1 MNDRVLRIFSLTS
14 MITINSTLVIG
25 GIMEVIIIHTRSKE
39 KEVEEVGDVS
49 VYKVGE
55 KERQS
60 RTGAEHVVDRC
71 PASMGYLLFFQAGLF
86 PKNRA

>member
-1 MNDRVLRIFSLTS
+1 MKVI
-14 MITINSTLVIG
+14 MI
-25 GIMEVIIIHTRSKE
+25 HKRSKG
-39 KEVEEVGDVS
+39 KELEEVGDVS

-55 KERQS
+55 KGRQS
-60 RTGAEHVVDRC
+60 RTGAEHVVDRW